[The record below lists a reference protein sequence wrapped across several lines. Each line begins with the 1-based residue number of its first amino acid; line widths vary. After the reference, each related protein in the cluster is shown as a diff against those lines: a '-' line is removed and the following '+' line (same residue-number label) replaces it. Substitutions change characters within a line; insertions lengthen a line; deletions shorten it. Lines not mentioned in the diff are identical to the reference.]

1 MKIHTDYLTVQTK
14 EKREISNITQNLKFA
29 VEKSGIRDGIVVVAA
44 LHSNSA
50 VFIAED
56 DPGLHR
62 DLEHWLEKLA
72 PQARKQR
79 RHPPAEP
86 GPARPH
92 RRRIVRGPA
101 RPRPL
106 AADPLRRP
114 RRPAPQAHPHQTP
127 GRIAR
132 RRLKFSFETY
142 HLPARST
149 IRFASLCPALSEESS

>member
-1 MKIHTDYLTVQTK
+1 MKIHTDYMTVQTK

-72 PQARKQR
+72 PIR
-79 RHPPAEP
+79 EDYEY
-86 GPARPH
+86 GPKHESNAAILLQNLALQGH
-92 RRRIVRGPA
+92 IVVG
-101 RPRPL
+101 
-106 AADPLRRP
+106 
-114 RRPAPQAHPHQTP
+114 
-127 GRIAR
+127 
-132 RRLKFSFETY
+132 
-142 HLPARST
+142 
-149 IRFASLCPALSEESS
+149 LSEGRLDLGPWQQILYADLDGQRPKRILIKLLGE

>member
-1 MKIHTDYLTVQTK
+1 MKIHTDYMTVQTK

-72 PQARKQR
+72 PIR
-79 RHPPAEP
+79 EDYEY
-86 GPARPH
+86 GPKHESNAA
-92 RRRIVRGPA
+92 ILLQN
-101 RPRPL
+101 L
-106 AADPLRRP
+106 AL
-114 RRPAPQAHPHQTP
+114 QGHVVV
-127 GRIAR
+127 G
-132 RRLKFSFETY
+132 
-142 HLPARST
+142 
-149 IRFASLCPALSEESS
+149 LSEGRLDLGPWQQILYADLDGQRPKRILIKLLGE

>member
-72 PQARKQR
+72 PIR
-79 RHPPAEP
+79 EDYEY
-86 GPARPH
+86 GPKHESNAA
-92 RRRIVRGPA
+92 ILLQN
-101 RPRPL
+101 L
-106 AADPLRRP
+106 AL
-114 RRPAPQAHPHQTP
+114 QGHVVV
-127 GRIAR
+127 G
-132 RRLKFSFETY
+132 
-142 HLPARST
+142 
-149 IRFASLCPALSEESS
+149 LSEGRLDLGPWQQILYADLDGQRPKRILIKLLGE